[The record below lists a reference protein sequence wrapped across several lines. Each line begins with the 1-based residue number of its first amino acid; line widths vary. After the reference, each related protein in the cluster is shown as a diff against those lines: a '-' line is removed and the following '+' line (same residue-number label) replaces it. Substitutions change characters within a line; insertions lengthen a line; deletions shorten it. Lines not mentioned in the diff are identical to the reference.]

1 MGRVGPEASRGP
13 GESGGAARRDPRRV
27 LGTWLALGAV
37 ALLAACGP
45 ATFTWAGPEI
55 LAGVP
60 VGPVAPGPLARA
72 LPEPRLEV
80 VPGRPLE
87 GWLAPVEV
95 AEHAAIPGTTA
106 HRMLLRTQDGATVRV
121 AYDVGAR
128 RTIPVAVGEAAAM
141 RYYPPREDGR
151 SGGALV
157 VATPRGRA
165 LAFLVVDGGL
175 PSGVLPGGATIG
187 LRDAADHATY
197 TEVRRLANLCLAR
210 IEHDDLAL
218 TTEDATT
225 WVSPGTV
232 RRVTIAETAFDL
244 VVFDASR
251 PVDDRCGALDLVHT
265 SWALVAAGSP
275 ADQAEADAVRPS
287 QP

>member
-1 MGRVGPEASRGP
+1 M
-13 GESGGAARRDPRRV
+13 
-27 LGTWLALGAV
+27 LAIACGLGA
-37 ALLAACGP
+37 CSP
-45 ATFTWAGPEI
+45 AMFTYAGPTT
-55 LAGVP
+55 LSGLP
-60 VGPVAPGPLARA
+60 PGPVAPGPLARA

-80 VPGRPLE
+80 TPARPLE
-87 GWLAPVEV
+87 RWLAPVRVEEHV
-95 AEHAAIPGTTA
+95 ALAGTTA
-106 HRMLLRTQDGATVRV
+106 HRLALLTEDGTPVQV
-121 AYDVGAR
+121 TYDVGAGR
-128 RTIPVAVGEAAAM
+128 EIPVAPGDALTM
-141 RYYPPREDGR
+141 RYYPPRDDGH
-151 SGGALV
+151 GGAALV
-157 VATPRGRA
+157 VATARGRA
-165 LAFLVVDGGL
+165 LAFVVLDDGL
-175 PSGVLPGGATIG
+175 PPGVLPGGAQIG
-187 LRDAADHATY
+187 LREAADHAVY